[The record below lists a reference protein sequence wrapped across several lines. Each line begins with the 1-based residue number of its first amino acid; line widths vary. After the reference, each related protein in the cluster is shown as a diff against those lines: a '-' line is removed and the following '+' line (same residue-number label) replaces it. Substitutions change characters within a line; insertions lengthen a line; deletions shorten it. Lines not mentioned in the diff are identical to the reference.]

1 MSVYDYIWVA
11 WTMSMSLFLH
21 IVNLMV
27 EQLEWYIYSQISIEQ
42 KNQPVN
48 VRVLRVTQVLMY
60 HTSITPWAY

>member
-1 MSVYDYIWVA
+1 
-11 WTMSMSLFLH
+11 MSLFLH

-60 HTSITPWAY
+60 HTSITP